1 VGLFNSVMSFWNWW
15 CTCPDFSTF
24 NIKKGTY
31 WVTLSM

>member
-15 CTCPDFSTF
+15 CTFPDFSTF